1 MSKTNDK
8 VIRMLASLKGDLQLK
23 FDDMYDSEID
33 DIIGFVEDSE
43 GEDLEDLMADFDK
56 EDQMDYFRDN
66 KAAGVTWIECSDI
79 NAEAD
84 LKELLEEFKSRHI
97 MTKIIL

>member
-1 MSKTNDK
+1 ME
-8 VIRMLASLKGDLQLK
+8 
-23 FDDMYDSEID
+23 F
-33 DIIGFVEDSE
+33 
-43 GEDLEDLMADFDK
+43 
-56 EDQMDYFRDN
+56 FRDN

>member
-43 GEDLEDLMADFDK
+43 GVDLEDLMADFDK